1 MQADATCVAP
11 AIGYEPSMQNLNGKH
26 VAALVCDGFEEVEL
40 TQTVKA
46 LRDAG
51 AVVDI
56 ISEKRE
62 PLQAFQHLKPSITV
76 TPDKT
81 FGEVKPESYDALL
94 LPGGGLNADAIRMLP
109 QAQAFVKSFDAA
121 QKPIAAICHA
131 PWLLVSAGVAEGR
144 HLTSYSTIQD
154 DLKNAG
160 AQWSDQAVVVDRNLV
175 TSRQPDDIPQF
186 NKAMIE
192 LIAQGTPA
200 TATVR

>member
-1 MQADATCVAP
+1 
-11 AIGYEPSMQNLNGKH
+11 
-26 VAALVCDGFEEVEL
+26 
-40 TQTVKA
+40 
-46 LRDAG
+46 
-51 AVVDI
+51 
-56 ISEKRE
+56 
-62 PLQAFQHLKPSITV
+62 V

-81 FGEVKPESYDALL
+81 FDEVKPESYDALL